1 VAAFVEGKRVLRQW
15 TPIIPKSILFVVT
28 NLSDNQQKW
37 ELDLLVKPTG
47 KIPLIL
53 VGDGIFL
60 LVLGL
65 VIIVLHLNEKAADK
79 REGEKLPFHFI

>member
-1 VAAFVEGKRVLRQW
+1 MEGKRVLRQW
-15 TPIIPKSILFVVT
+15 TPVIPKSILFVVT
-28 NLSDNQQKW
+28 NLSPSEQNW

-47 KIPLIL
+47 MIPLVL

-65 VIIVLHLNEKAADK
+65 VIIILHLNEKAQDK
-79 REGEKLPFHFI
+79 KEEQKQLHYI